1 MYRRYTRL
9 IKTNISVFRIR
20 NDLVL
25 DRIISS
31 YIYWLR
37 KKFCQ
42 LDFHLTLRA
51 KWQLQVFNFHLATK
65 FSEVAA
71 FLMWLDIQPFHATTD
86 LFLHPLQ
93 TPRNQR
99 LDIQPYYYDLFLNSL
114 QTPGNQRVD
123 IQPFHATTD
132 LFLHPLENTR
142 KSQIFVF
149 RGYRKETS
157 AMKWVMAHVFGV
169 TYARYW
175 MPYFCGVF
183 RNNSM
188 PWSATDDI
196 LINNINSWPKFKSTF
211 KSTIHDVW
219 QDYVRV
225 LH

>member
-20 NDLVL
+20 NDLLL

-71 FLMWLDIQPFHATTD
+71 FLMWLDIQPFHATND

-93 TPRNQR
+93 TPGNQR
-99 LDIQPYYYDLFLNSL
+99 LDIQPCYYWSL
-114 QTPGNQRVD
+114 SGLL
-123 IQPFHATTD
+123 A
-132 LFLHPLENTR
+132 NTR
-142 KSQIFVF
+142 KSEI
-149 RGYRKETS
+149 
-157 AMKWVMAHVFGV
+157 
-169 TYARYW
+169 RY
-175 MPYFCGVF
+175 
-183 RNNSM
+183 
-188 PWSATDDI
+188 
-196 LINNINSWPKFKSTF
+196 
-211 KSTIHDVW
+211 STIPCYYWSLSTPPWKHQEIRDFCF
-219 QDYVRV
+219 QG
-225 LH
+225 L